1 MSTIYKTL
9 RYVEQNHPDGTPS
22 LEDIVFAH
30 ADKND
35 YSNPTNIRWQELFED
50 LLTRGRWMKPPKG
63 CKELALDYY
72 DSFGEVLLSDG
83 TPAGLRLSWYD
94 NTLQGVYL
102 FDIPEH
108 RYREALEECLTIG
121 TLLLPTAT
129 EISMRNEE
137 GTRTVVVL
145 FGLTRE
151 APNAPLL
158 VKTGWPSNDIEEYA
172 RDLHVSDIY
181 EILRAVKGLPAP
193 LYSAGMPS
201 L

>member
-1 MSTIYKTL
+1 MSTIYTTI
-9 RYVEQNHPDGTPS
+9 RYVGQNHPAGTPS

-35 YSNPTNIRWQELFED
+35 YGNPTNIRWQELFED

-108 RYREALEECLTIG
+108 RYREALDERLPIG
-121 TLLLPTAT
+121 TLILPAGT
-129 EISMRNEE
+129 EIAMRNED
-137 GTRTVVVL
+137 GTRSVVVL
-145 FGLTRE
+145 FDIRRE
-151 APNAPLL
+151 APNEPLL
-158 VKTGWPSNDIEEYA
+158 VNTELKGLEYA
-172 RDLHVSDIY
+172 RNLHISDIY
-181 EILRAVKGLPAP
+181 QILYAVQGLPAP
-193 LYSAGMPS
+193 LIPAGMPS